1 MSGDGAE
8 EREGLEEGR
17 RGGYQRAG
25 QPSARR
31 LSSPPPSLPPSLL
44 PPAPSLPP
52 SRPLASISAHL
63 NLSCVG
69 PSFSLLAAFLHRC
82 SGSLLK

>member
-31 LSSPPPSLPPSLL
+31 LSSPPPSLPPSLA
-44 PPAPSLPP
+44 PPARSFPPSLPT
-52 SRPLASISAHL
+52 SRLHLSAFEFILRRSFLLSSSCIS
-63 NLSCVG
+63 
-69 PSFSLLAAFLHRC
+69 P
-82 SGSLLK
+82 